1 MADKISVQQRK
12 YFVERIESSIND
24 KIEALRQ
31 SNAAEVQNIS
41 EAAYNKYLKLL
52 KVDKDIK
59 RFDKL
64 DAEHAKLKSKLIQ
77 VYDSVKSSQINSNPH
92 IQGFS
97 GSHSYPHLYTSAS
110 ALDIND
116 AYRYLCNQTAA
127 KNEDE
132 TPQGKLIKQLEAKK
146 RAATDELHGINEL
159 NGLKEVVNNI
169 LKGADVPLL
178 GE

>member
-12 YFVERIESSIND
+12 YFVERIQDSINE
-24 KIEALRQ
+24 KIETLKQ

-41 EAAYNKYLKLL
+41 EAAYQKYLKLL
-52 KVDKDIK
+52 KVDKDLAKFEKI
-59 RFDKL
+59 
-64 DAEHAKLKSKLIQ
+64 DAEHTKLQSKLIQ
-77 VYDSVKSSQINSNPH
+77 VYESVKSSQIKTGKVSSWDNN
-92 IQGFS
+92 
-97 GSHSYPHLYTSAS
+97 YPHLYTSSGAVN
-110 ALDIND
+110 INEG
-116 AYRYLCNQTAA
+116 YRYLCNQTAA

-146 RAATDELHGINEL
+146 RAACDELHGVNEL
-159 NGLKEVVNNI
+159 AGLKLTVNNI

>member
-12 YFVERIESSIND
+12 YFVERIESSINN

-59 RFDKL
+59 RFEKL
-64 DAEHAKLKSKLIQ
+64 DAEHTKLQLKLIQ
-77 VYDSVKSSQINSNPH
+77 VYDSVKSSQIK
-92 IQGFS
+92 S
-97 GSHSYPHLYTSAS
+97 GKVSSWDNNYPHLYTSSGAVS
-110 ALDIND
+110 INEG
-116 AYRYLCNQTAA
+116 YRYLCNQTAL

-159 NGLKEVVNNI
+159 NGLKQVVNNI

>member
-41 EAAYNKYLKLL
+41 DSAYKKYLKLL
-52 KVDKDIK
+52 KVDKDLA
-59 RFDKL
+59 RFEKL
-64 DAEHAKLKSKLIQ
+64 DAEYTKLQSKLVQ
-77 VYDSVKSSQINSNPH
+77 VYDSVKSSQIK
-92 IQGFS
+92 S
-97 GSHSYPHLYTSAS
+97 GKICSWNNNYPHLYNNSGAVN
-110 ALDIND
+110 INEG
-116 AYRYLCNQTAA
+116 YRYLCNQTAA

-132 TPQGKLIKQLEAKK
+132 TPEGQLIKELEAKK
-146 RAATDELHGINEL
+146 RAACDELHGINEL
-159 NGLKEVVNNI
+159 NGLKSAVNNI

>member
-12 YFVERIESSIND
+12 YFVERIESSINN

-59 RFDKL
+59 RFEKL
-64 DAEHAKLKSKLIQ
+64 DAEHAKLQSKLIQ
-77 VYDSVKSSQINSNPH
+77 VYDSVKSSQISTNRHINTWDHNYPCLYNSAN
-92 IQGFS
+92 
-97 GSHSYPHLYTSAS
+97 TV
-110 ALDIND
+110 DINE

-132 TPQGKLIKQLEAKK
+132 TPQGQLIKKLEAKK

-159 NGLKEVVNNI
+159 NGLKQVVNNI

>member
-12 YFVERIESSIND
+12 YFVERIESSINN

-41 EAAYNKYLKLL
+41 EAAYNKYLQLL

-59 RFDKL
+59 RFEKL
-64 DAEHAKLKSKLIQ
+64 DAEHTKLQSKLIQ
-77 VYDSVKSSQINSNPH
+77 VYDSVKSSQINSNRN
-92 IQGFS
+92 IRS
-97 GSHSYPHLYTSAS
+97 WDHSYPHLYTSSGAVS
-110 ALDIND
+110 INEG
-116 AYRYLCNQTAA
+116 YRYLCNQTAA

-159 NGLKEVVNNI
+159 NGLKQVVNNI